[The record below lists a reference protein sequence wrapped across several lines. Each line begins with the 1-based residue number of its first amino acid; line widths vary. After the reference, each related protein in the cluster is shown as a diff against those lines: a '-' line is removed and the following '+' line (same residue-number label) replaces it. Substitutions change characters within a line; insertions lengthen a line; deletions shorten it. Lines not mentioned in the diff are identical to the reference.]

1 MTCLAQS
8 TPNDAQVHQLVWT
21 QQPADCFTPVRA
33 YLSLRAAGHRPCLL
47 ESAPGAQRLTRYSM
61 IGVRSSAS
69 FRAAHDGATLSAQGQ
84 TEPLEANGLD
94 ALREVMARF
103 KLPEPPVD
111 FPPFCGGWIGG
122 FSYAWAGVLEPRTK
136 LGTTQLDKDPYAR
149 FELFEEVIVFDHA
162 ARKMWLIKSCRTG
175 EAGYEQ
181 GQADLAQLYRDI
193 AREPAQL
200 SPFEIVSDA
209 PEPNMAPSAF
219 QQGVQKLQDLIRNG
233 ELFQAVLSQRF
244 DQRFIGDPFFVYRAL
259 SLANPSPHMFYYE
272 SEGLTLI
279 GSSPERLVCVR
290 GNSAETLPIAG
301 TRPRGATPSE
311 DEALG
316 KALCADE
323 KERAEHDMLVDLARN
338 DLGRVAK
345 VGSVQLDEYA
355 GLEKFKS
362 VQHLVS
368 RVSCALDP
376 EKDALD
382 ALAACFPAGTVSG
395 APKIRAMTRVAEI
408 EADSRGFYAGCF
420 GYVDHRGQLDMTL
433 NIRTIC
439 VTQDR
444 LSVQAGAG
452 VVLDSDPELEY
463 QETRHKARALFEAIA
478 LAGRPSLYQEGPLR

>member
-1 MTCLAQS
+1 MSCLAQS
-8 TPNDAQVHQLVWT
+8 TPNDAQVHHLVWT
-21 QQPADCFTPVRA
+21 QQPADCFTPVRV
-33 YLSLRAAGHRPCLL
+33 YLSLRSAGHRPCLL

-69 FRAAHDGATLSAQGQ
+69 FRAAHDGAILNHQGKV
-84 TEPLEANGLD
+84 ERLDLPGLEA
-94 ALREVMARF
+94 LRQVMRRF
-103 KLPEPPVD
+103 ALPEPPAD

-122 FSYAWAGVLEPRTK
+122 FSYAWAGVLEPRTN
-136 LGTTQLDKDPYAR
+136 LAPTQLDQDPYAR

-162 ARKMWLIKSCRTG
+162 ARKMWMIKSCRDG
-175 EAGYEQ
+175 AAGYEL
-181 GQADLAQLYRDI
+181 GQRDLAKLYQEL
-193 AREPAQL
+193 ACPPAQL
-200 SPFEIVSDA
+200 DPFQITSQAPVSNME
-209 PEPNMAPSAF
+209 PEVYQA
-219 QQGVQKLQDLIRNG
+219 GVKKLQDLIRNG

-244 DQRFIGDPFFVYRAL
+244 DQHFVGDPFFVYRAL

-272 SEGLTLI
+272 SEDLTLI

-290 GNSAETLPIAG
+290 DKVAETLPIAG
-301 TRPRGATPSE
+301 TRPRGATPAE
-311 DEALG
+311 DDALG
-316 KALCADE
+316 QALCADK

-345 VGSVQLDEYA
+345 VGSVKLDEYA

-368 RVSCALDP
+368 RVSCDLDP
-376 EKDALD
+376 SKDALD

-395 APKIRAMTRVAEI
+395 APKIRAMTRVAQI
-408 EADSRGFYAGCF
+408 ESDSRGFYAGCF

-439 VTQDR
+439 VTGDR

-452 VVLDSDPELEY
+452 IVLDSDPELEY

-478 LAGRPSLYQEGPLR
+478 LAGRPSLYQEGQIR

>member
-1 MTCLAQS
+1 MSCLAQS
-8 TPNDAQVHQLVWT
+8 TPKDAQTHQLVWT
-21 QQPADCFTPVRA
+21 EQPADCFTPVRV
-33 YLSLRAAGHRPCLL
+33 YLSLRAAGYRPCLL

-69 FRAAHDGATLSAQGQ
+69 FRAADDGATLRHEGK
-84 TEPLEANGLD
+84 TTHLPDTGLEA
-94 ALREVMARF
+94 LRSVMARF
-103 KLPEPPVD
+103 ELPEPPAD

-122 FSYAWAGVLEPRTK
+122 FSYAWAGSLEPRTK
-136 LGTTQLDKDPYAR
+136 LGPTTLAKDPYAR
-149 FELFEEVIVFDHA
+149 FELFEEIIVFDHA
-162 ARKMWLIKSCRTG
+162 ARKMMLISSCREG
-175 EAGYEQ
+175 AQ
-181 GQADLAQLYRDI
+181 GFDEVRAQLTDLYQDI
-193 AREPAQL
+193 CRGPAKL
-200 SPFEIVSDA
+200 EAFELVSDT
-209 PEPNMAPSAF
+209 PKPNMTQAAY
-219 QQGVQKLQDLIRNG
+219 QQGVQKLQQLIRNG
-233 ELFQAVLSQRF
+233 EIFQAVLSQRF
-244 DQRFIGDPFFVYRAL
+244 DQRFVGDPFFVYRAL

-272 SEGLTLI
+272 SEDLTLI

-290 GNSAETLPIAG
+290 GGVAETLPIAG
-301 TRPRGATPSE
+301 TRPRGATAAQ
-311 DEALG
+311 DDALG
-316 KALCADE
+316 ASLCADK

-345 VGSVQLDEYA
+345 VGSVKLDEYA
-355 GLEKFKS
+355 GLQKFKS

-368 RVSCALDP
+368 RVSCELD
-376 EKDALD
+376 ERKDALD

-408 EADSRGFYAGCF
+408 ETDSRGFYAGCF

-444 LSVQAGAG
+444 LSIQAGAG

-478 LAGRPSLYQEGPLR
+478 LAARPSLYQEG